1 MPTCSIGAGAWR
13 PSRTCTTRCPPAE
26 RANAVI
32 GATNYGEAGAID
44 YYGQSLGLPHAI
56 CGCGTYWFFGPGT
69 KPGTVLVT
77 IGVAEVALRGFYGV
91 VTPAGRLIDT
101 LAVPEEQNVS
111 LFVSTEPKTTLQAL
125 WPRLDP
131 RCDSCSR

>member
-1 MPTCSIGAGAWR
+1 MHNPGSLSLRREHLGARRLAT
-13 PSRTCTTRCPPAE
+13 STRRLALLPARRE
-26 RANAVI
+26 T
-32 GATNYGEAGAID
+32 GCEAGAID
-44 YYGQSLGLPHAI
+44 YYGPSLGLPDAI

-77 IGVAEVALRGFYGV
+77 IGVAEAGLRRFYGD
-91 VTPAGRLIDT
+91 VTTAGRLVDT
-101 LAVPEEQNVS
+101 LAVPEEQDVP
-111 LFVSTEPKTTLQAL
+111 LFVSTDPKTTLQAL